1 MENKYQ
7 VLALIGKAGAGK
19 DTIQN
24 VTCEAHPDIFHKII
38 SHTTRPPRDNEIDGK
53 DYYFIDIPDFTRR
66 VLNCDMLEATEF
78 RGWFYG
84 TSMESLDENKIN
96 IGVFNPAGVNAIL
109 ETPGIDVEVI
119 YIDAPDKIRLLR
131 YLNRSE
137 NPDCAEMCRRYYTD
151 ENDFADLDF
160 EYIKFDNL
168 DGKKCDLTAY
178 PYTAEIIDK
187 MTQRVAALN
196 R

>member
-1 MENKYQ
+1 MKRYQ

-24 VTCEAHPDIFHKII
+24 VTCEAHPNVFHKII

-53 DYYFIDIPDFTRR
+53 DYYFTDIPDFTRR
-66 VLNCDMLEATEF
+66 VLNGDMLEATEF

-84 TSMESLDENKIN
+84 TSMESLDEDKIN
-96 IGVFNPAGVNAIL
+96 IGVFNPAGVSAML

-119 YIDAPDKIRLLR
+119 YVDTDDKTRLLR

-137 NPDCAEMCRRYYTD
+137 NPDCAEMCRRYYAD
-151 ENDFADLDF
+151 EQDFADLDF
-160 EYIKFDNL
+160 EYVKFYNP
-168 DGKKCDLTAY
+168 DGVKCDLAEY
-178 PYTAEIIDK
+178 RYTAMIIDE
-187 MTQRVAALN
+187 MMQRISALN

>member
-1 MENKYQ
+1 MKRYQ

-24 VTCEAHPDIFHKII
+24 VTCEAHPGIFHKII

-53 DYYFIDIPDFTRR
+53 DYHFTDIPDFTRR
-66 VLNCDMLEATEF
+66 MLSCDMLEATEF

-84 TSMESLDENKIN
+84 TSMESLDEDKVN
-96 IGVFNPAGVNAIL
+96 IGVFNPAGVSALL
-109 ETPGIDVEVI
+109 ETPGIDVKVI
-119 YIDAPDKIRLLR
+119 YVDADDKTRLLR

-151 ENDFADLDF
+151 EQDFSDLDF
-160 EYIKFDNL
+160 EYIKFYNH
-168 DGKKCDLTAY
+168 DGAKCDLTEY
-178 PYTAEIIDK
+178 RYTAMILDE
-187 MTQRVAALN
+187 MMQRIAALN
-196 R
+196 

>member
-1 MENKYQ
+1 MKRYQ

-24 VTCEAHPDIFHKII
+24 VTCEAHPNVFHKII

-53 DYYFIDIPDFTRR
+53 DYYFTDIPDFTRR
-66 VLNCDMLEATEF
+66 VLNGDMLEATEF

-84 TSMESLDENKIN
+84 TSMESLDEDKIN
-96 IGVFNPAGVNAIL
+96 IGVFNPAGVGAML

-119 YIDAPDKIRLLR
+119 YVDTDDKTRLLR
-131 YLNRSE
+131 YLNRAE
-137 NPDCAEMCRRYYTD
+137 NPDCAEMCRRYYAD
-151 ENDFADLDF
+151 EQDFADLDF
-160 EYIKFDNL
+160 EYVKFYNP
-168 DGKKCDLTAY
+168 DGVKCDLTEY
-178 PYTAEIIDK
+178 RYTAMIIDE
-187 MTQRVAALN
+187 MMQRISALN